1 MFIMCCMCYRGPP
14 VIGYLPFEVLGTSG
28 YDYVHP
34 DDLEKLAKNHE
45 QCELVESDIS
55 LCEYDVIL

>member
-1 MFIMCCMCYRGPP
+1 MFVFRGPP

-34 DDLEKLAKNHE
+34 DDLQSLAKNHE
-45 QCELVESDIS
+45 IC
-55 LCEYDVIL
+55 